1 MMIPSDSS
9 PMLAVL
15 VIANG
20 GLCSG
25 HDSNIGFGDAPSRFA
40 ASNVMSVADLLHPAP
55 STS

>member
-1 MMIPSDSS
+1 MIPSDSS